1 VSAETGDIAG
11 MVAPYLDDT
20 ERRALDRAGYGG
32 RVGVGERP
40 VVLVVDVTWA
50 FCGDDPTADVLQA
63 VERYPHASGRVAWD
77 AMPAVRRLVD
87 GAREREVPVI
97 FTRGPATPSP
107 AWSRWDDKN
116 SRQRSAPA
124 GAGEIVP
131 DSGHRPDDVVLHKEA
146 PSAFFGT
153 PLLRWLTGLGADSVI
168 VCGGTT
174 SGCVRGTVVDAF
186 SHNLKVAVAADAT
199 FDRVQASHRIGL
211 FDMNLKY
218 ADVLPVARILE
229 LLPAPPYQSDLPD
242 GRDDARPRVP
252 PRTEPLGGGRP
263 VDPGTG
269 AHGALDAGGR

>member
-1 VSAETGDIAG
+1 VSAVTDEIHALV
-11 MVAPYLDDT
+11 MPYLDDA
-20 ERRALDRAGYGG
+20 ERRALERAGYGG
-32 RVGVGERP
+32 TVGVGKRP

-63 VERYPHASGRVAWD
+63 VEKYPHASGRFAWE

-87 GAREREVPVI
+87 GARERQVPVI
-97 FTRGPATPSP
+97 FTRGPSTSSP

-116 SRQRSAPA
+116 SRQRSAPP

-131 DSGHRPDDVVLHKEA
+131 DSGYRPDDVVLHKEA

-252 PRTEPLGGGRP
+252 GRTEPLGGGRP

-269 AHGALDAGGR
+269 AHAALSAGGR